1 MGFQR
6 CAQHEDNVCCIVY
19 LKLEKDINLQCVSL
33 WISYCFGGGIFLKFF
48 LILFRGVLWGFF
60 CGPVRP
66 LLNLLLYDRNSMI
79 IVEMTNEIITDYVN
93 SRVEVR
99 TLLVFRCGWGQVESL
114 VDFCFLWLLEFH
126 CLALLFSWNVLF
138 LFLAQLTVVEVEKHE
153 RWEACK
159 VFCFSEP
166 IRIQCCYFN
175 YFCILFPACPSFP
188 FILVFDSCFLP
199 LFSCFP
205 MACVWVF
212 GVCINALPVTIA
224 VWPHL

>member
-6 CAQHEDNVCCIVY
+6 CAQYEDNICCIVY
-19 LKLEKDINLQCVSL
+19 LKSQKIQIFTVSL
-33 WISYCFGGGIFLKFF
+33 TFLFFGGEGCFGFF
-48 LILFRGVLWGFF
+48 ILFRGLGFF

-66 LLNLLLYDRNSMI
+66 LLNLLLFDRISMI
-79 IVEMTNEIITDYVN
+79 IVKMTNEIITVYVN
-93 SRVEVR
+93 SRAEVR
-99 TLLVFRCGWGQVESL
+99 TLLVFRCGWCQVESL

-175 YFCILFPACPSFP
+175 YFCILFPACLSFP
-188 FILVFDSCFLP
+188 FILVFGSCFLP
-199 LFSCFP
+199 FFSCFP

-212 GVCINALPVTIA
+212 GVCINALPLTIA